1 MHFTKVEGLGNDF
14 VLIDS
19 FVEGSPAVPDMLAV
33 SMCDRHRG
41 VGADGVLLVGPS
53 NEADIEMRLFNADGS
68 EAEMCGNGL
77 RCVALYAR
85 RHGLV
90 SRDDVRVSTLGGI
103 KTAEVSA
110 ADGLV
115 RVDMG
120 APDFTAAHVS
130 VETDEQEWIDRPL
143 EVLGRPICLTCV
155 SMGNPHAVT
164 FLRDGEE
171 LDAAVFGP
179 AIERHPAFPRRTNV
193 EFVRV
198 EPEGLRVVVWERG
211 AGFTLACGT
220 GACASVA
227 ASARLGL
234 TSRIVKVHLPGGA
247 LDVEWGADGRLYM
260 KGPASEVFEGQWPDV
275 ERNMVGGNQ
284 R

>member
-19 FVEGSPAVPDMLAV
+19 FAEGTPAAPDKLAV
-33 SMCDRHRG
+33 LMCDRHRG

-90 SRDDVRVSTLGGI
+90 SRDNVRVSTLGGL

-110 ADGLV
+110 EDGFV

-120 APDFTAAHVS
+120 SPDFAAGRVP

-143 EVLGRPICLTCV
+143 EVLGRLVRLTCV
-155 SMGNPHAVT
+155 SMGNPHAVA
-164 FLRDGEE
+164 FLRDGEQ

-198 EPEGLRVVVWERG
+198 EPEGLQVVVWERG

-220 GACASVA
+220 GACATVA

-234 TSRIVKVHLPGGA
+234 TSRTVKVHLPGGA
-247 LDVEWGADGRLYM
+247 LDVQWAADGRLYM
-260 KGPASEVFEGQWPDV
+260 KGPASEVFEGRWPHD
-275 ERNMVGGNQ
+275 ERK
-284 R
+284 